1 MKTLLKRLGAVALLG
16 AVLIGQ
22 GAPVTAAGMLAPPQD
37 EVLLTVSGAI
47 AETNTEAGE
56 AVFDRAMLEA
66 LDPVIIE
73 TSTIWTDGVQR
84 FRGVPLVTLLDR
96 LGAEGTILRA
106 LALNDYAIE
115 IPVSDAVEGGP
126 IIAFERNDEPMS
138 VRDKGPLWVIYP
150 YDVVPEYKSE
160 RIYAR
165 SIWQLVSI
173 EVLP

>member
-150 YDVVPEYKSE
+150 YDAVPEYKSE

>member
-22 GAPVTAAGMLAPPQD
+22 GAPVAAAGVLAPPQD

-56 AVFDRAMLEA
+56 AVFDRAMLEG
-66 LDPVIIE
+66 LDPVIVE

-126 IIAFERNDEPMS
+126 IIAFERGGEPMS

-150 YDVVPEYKSE
+150 YDAVPEYKSE

>member
-1 MKTLLKRLGAVALLG
+1 MISLLKRLGAVALLG

-47 AETNTEAGE
+47 AETNTDAGE

-150 YDVVPEYKSE
+150 YDAVPEYKSE

>member
-1 MKTLLKRLGAVALLG
+1 MGSLLKRLGAVALLG

-150 YDVVPEYKSE
+150 YDAVPEYKSE

>member
-1 MKTLLKRLGAVALLG
+1 MGSLLKRLGAVALLG

-115 IPVSDAVEGGP
+115 IPVSDAVAGGP

-150 YDVVPEYKSE
+150 YDAVPEYKSE

>member
-1 MKTLLKRLGAVALLG
+1 MGSLLKRLGAVALLG

-66 LDPVIIE
+66 LDPVLIE

-115 IPVSDAVEGGP
+115 IPVSDAVAGGP
-126 IIAFERNDEPMS
+126 IIAFERGGEPMS

-150 YDVVPEYKSE
+150 YDAVPEYKSE